1 MSKKPAFI
9 IVIGTS
15 AGGIKAIE
23 KIVGQ
28 FNPDMDAAIFVV
40 HHLSKSNGEE
50 FLVERFQK
58 ATALKC
64 ELGKEGTKIK
74 KGTIYIA
81 PPNEHLLVKEDHIVL
96 GHGPEENRWRPS
108 IDVLFRSA
116 AAAYNTRVIGIIL
129 TGLLNDGTAGMWAI
143 KRSGG
148 TCIVQDP
155 KDAEFPDMPISILDH
170 MDVNYSVPL
179 NEIVPVIDKI
189 MLSLPEEI
197 PAPPDV
203 IAESRISEKAA
214 IGHEEVEQ
222 LGQHSIYACPDC
234 GGNLWQ
240 ISDKENIKRYRCHI
254 GHSYTQRDLLI
265 KQGEALE
272 TTLWIS
278 LRIMEER
285 RNLLNEISNKVQK
298 KGLKKIAED
307 QRQKSEQLEVHI
319 NKLKEILM
327 DNEKMTALAS
337 TVN

>member
-203 IAESRISEKAA
+203 MAESRISEKAA
-214 IGHEEVEQ
+214 IGHEAVEQ
-222 LGQHSIYACPDC
+222 LGQHSNYACPDC

-240 ISDKENIKRYRCHI
+240 IPDKENIKRYRCHI

-265 KQGEALE
+265 KQAEQLE

-285 RNLLNEISNKVQK
+285 RNLLNEMSNKVQK
-298 KGLKKIAED
+298 KGLKRIAED
-307 QRQKSEQLEVHI
+307 QRQKAEQLEVHI

-327 DNEKMTALAS
+327 DNEKNTVLAS

>member
-1 MSKKPAFI
+1 MNSWKYQEFLKRLLVIIVINIGIMSKKPAFI

-15 AGGIKAIE
+15 AGGIKVIE

-129 TGLLNDGTAGMWAI
+129 T
-143 KRSGG
+143 RS
-148 TCIVQDP
+148 
-155 KDAEFPDMPISILDH
+155 
-170 MDVNYSVPL
+170 
-179 NEIVPVIDKI
+179 
-189 MLSLPEEI
+189 
-197 PAPPDV
+197 
-203 IAESRISEKAA
+203 
-214 IGHEEVEQ
+214 
-222 LGQHSIYACPDC
+222 
-234 GGNLWQ
+234 
-240 ISDKENIKRYRCHI
+240 
-254 GHSYTQRDLLI
+254 
-265 KQGEALE
+265 
-272 TTLWIS
+272 
-278 LRIMEER
+278 EER
-285 RNLLNEISNKVQK
+285 RVGKECGSRSW
-298 KGLKKIAED
+298 AED
-307 QRQKSEQLEVHI
+307 EE
-319 NKLKEILM
+319 E
-327 DNEKMTALAS
+327 EY
-337 TVN
+337 